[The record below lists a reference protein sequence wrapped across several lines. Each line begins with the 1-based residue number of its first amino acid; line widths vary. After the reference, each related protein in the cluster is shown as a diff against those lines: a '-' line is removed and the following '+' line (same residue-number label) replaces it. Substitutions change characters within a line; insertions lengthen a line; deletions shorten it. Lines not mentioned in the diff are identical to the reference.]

1 MYLIFGRPM
10 SLFSEDRFQQPCN
23 RSKSADEY
31 VAKMTPRLKL
41 IQDICAQNMV
51 IYQNKYKQYY
61 DKDINP
67 ARFVVGS
74 KVLLHNPGAVRV
86 GDTPK
91 LTRMWVGP
99 YIVTEIF
106 DERNVRLFD
115 PVKLKEMKPR
125 VH

>member
-1 MYLIFGRPM
+1 
-10 SLFSEDRFQQPCN
+10 
-23 RSKSADEY
+23 
-31 VAKMTPRLKL
+31 MTPRLKL

-86 GDTPK
+86 GDRPK
-91 LTRMWVGP
+91 LSRMWVGP

-125 VH
+125 VHVNRLRPYNNDRDVFYQTSYNTGRRYSRHR